1 MTAHQNST
9 TDDFFSVNGPLND
22 CLEDYQLR
30 TEQVE
35 MAKSIISTIE
45 DKSSLV
51 VEAGTGV
58 GKTFA
63 YLYPALLKGGK
74 VVISTAT
81 KNLQDQL
88 FFNDIPKIREALK
101 ISVKVN
107 ILKGRGNY
115 ICKLRMENTIQE
127 GMFFNKE
134 DAQHLQLI
142 KAFSDNTDSGEVSEI
157 SEIPETSTIWPMV
170 TSTKENCLGQDC
182 EFYKECFLV
191 KARKEALES
200 EVLIV
205 NHHLFFADFV
215 LKDEELSEILPKA
228 NTIIF
233 DEAHQIPLVASFFL
247 GQSISSSQIS
257 NLIQD
262 CQQGL
267 KKYPDTI
274 KVLDALSKDFQEIVF
289 ELKKIVSP
297 FPARLNINNL
307 KNYENFE
314 KTYNSLIE
322 KLELLGIT
330 LSKHSEEN
338 AELQKL
344 FERSTELNIKF
355 SSWLKKDNQNN
366 IYWLEVF
373 ARTVQFNETPI
384 SISEQFN
391 KFQEKSDSAWIFT
404 SATLSING
412 SFDHFVKLLGLE
424 KAMTQY
430 LQSPFNYSENAF
442 LYVPKEIPDSKDEL
456 FNLVLV
462 KKALPLIKASK
473 GRAFVLATSLKS
485 MEEIGALLKDE
496 LKKNV
501 INYPVITQG
510 EGPKSDL
517 LQQFKKH
524 GNAILIGSLSFW
536 EGIDVRGPTL
546 SLVIID
552 KLPFQSPGD
561 PVFESKIK
569 LLSEEGINA
578 FMSMQL
584 PEAIIRLKQGVGR
597 LIRDDHDKGVMVICD
612 KRIIEKSY
620 GIKIWKSLPPFKR
633 TRNESAVINFLEEL
647 E

>member
-30 TEQVE
+30 TQQVE
-35 MAKSIISTIE
+35 MAKSIIGTIE

-134 DAQHLQLI
+134 DAEYLHLI

-247 GQSISSSQIS
+247 GQFISSSQIS

-274 KVLDALSKDFQEIVF
+274 KVLDTLSKDLQEIIF

-424 KAMTQY
+424 KAITQY

-462 KKALPLIKASK
+462 KKVLPLIKASK

-496 LKKNV
+496 LKKNE

-597 LIRDDHDKGVMVICD
+597 LIRDDYDKGVMVICD

>member
-1 MTAHQNST
+1 MTANQNST

-35 MAKSIISTIE
+35 MAKSIIGTIE

-247 GQSISSSQIS
+247 GQFISSSQIS

-274 KVLDALSKDFQEIVF
+274 KVLDTLSKDFQEIVF

-391 KFQEKSDSAWIFT
+391 KFQEKSESAWIFT

-462 KKALPLIKASK
+462 KKALPLLKASK

-485 MEEIGALLKDE
+485 MEEIGVLLKDE
-496 LKKNV
+496 LKKNE
-501 INYPVITQG
+501 IDYPVITQG

-536 EGIDVRGPTL
+536 EGIDVRGPAL

-597 LIRDDHDKGVMVICD
+597 LIRDDYDKGVMVICD

>member
-1 MTAHQNST
+1 MTANQNST

-35 MAKSIISTIE
+35 MAKSIIGTIK

-134 DAQHLQLI
+134 DAQHLHFI

-247 GQSISSSQIS
+247 GQFISSSQIT

-267 KKYPDTI
+267 KKYPNTI
-274 KVLDALSKDFQEIVF
+274 KVLDALSKDLQEIIF

-462 KKALPLIKASK
+462 KKALPLLKASK

-496 LKKNV
+496 LKKNE

-536 EGIDVRGPTL
+536 EGIDVRGPAL

-597 LIRDDHDKGVMVICD
+597 LIRDDYDKGVMVICD

>member
-35 MAKSIISTIE
+35 MAKSIIGTIE

-597 LIRDDHDKGVMVICD
+597 LIRDDYDKGVMVICD

>member
-35 MAKSIISTIE
+35 MAKSIIGTIE
-45 DKSSLV
+45 DTSSLV

-134 DAQHLQLI
+134 DAQHLHFI
-142 KAFSDNTDSGEVSEI
+142 KAFSDNTESGEVSEI

-233 DEAHQIPLVASFFL
+233 DEAHQVPLVASFFL

-274 KVLDALSKDFQEIVF
+274 KVLDTLSKDFQEIVF

-314 KTYNSLIE
+314 ETYNSLIE

-344 FERSTELNIKF
+344 FERSSELNIRF

-496 LKKNV
+496 LKKNE

-536 EGIDVRGPTL
+536 EGIDVRGPAL

-597 LIRDDHDKGVMVICD
+597 LIRDDNDKGVMVICD

>member
-35 MAKSIISTIE
+35 MAKSIIGTIE

-134 DAQHLQLI
+134 DAQHLHFI

-247 GQSISSSQIS
+247 GQFISSSQIS

-274 KVLDALSKDFQEIVF
+274 KVLDALSKDLQEIIF

-462 KKALPLIKASK
+462 KKALPLLKASK

-496 LKKNV
+496 LKKNE

-536 EGIDVRGPTL
+536 EGIDVRGPAL

-597 LIRDDHDKGVMVICD
+597 LIRDDYDKGVMVICD

>member
-35 MAKSIISTIE
+35 MAKSIIGTIE

-134 DAQHLQLI
+134 DAQHLHFI

-247 GQSISSSQIS
+247 GQFISSSQIS

-274 KVLDALSKDFQEIVF
+274 KVLDTLSKDFQEIVF

-344 FERSTELNIKF
+344 FERSSELNIRF

-496 LKKNV
+496 LKKNE

-536 EGIDVRGPTL
+536 EGIDVRGPAL

-597 LIRDDHDKGVMVICD
+597 LIRDDYDKGVMVICD

>member
-1 MTAHQNST
+1 MNPQQNSA
-9 TDDFFSVNGPLND
+9 TDNFFSPQGPLND
-22 CLEDYQLR
+22 CLNNYQLR

-35 MAKSIISTIE
+35 MAKSVSNAIK
-45 DKSSLV
+45 DKESLV
-51 VEAGTGV
+51 IEAGTGV

-63 YLYPALLKGGK
+63 YLYPSLLKGGR

-107 ILKGRGNY
+107 ILKGRANY
-115 ICKLRMENTIQE
+115 ICKLRMENTNQE
-127 GMFFNKE
+127 GMFFNKN
-134 DAQHLQLI
+134 DAKYLHLI
-142 KAFSDNTDSGEVSEI
+142 KAYSDNSDSGEVSEI
-157 SEIPETSTIWPMV
+157 SKIPENSAIWPMV

-182 EFYKECFLV
+182 EFYKNCFLV

-215 LKDEELSEILPKA
+215 LKDAELSEILPKA
-228 NTIIF
+228 NTVIF
-233 DEAHQIPLVASFFL
+233 DEAHQVPLVASFFL
-247 GQSISSSQIS
+247 GEFISSSQII

-262 CQQGL
+262 CQQSFI
-267 KKYPDTI
+267 KYPDTI
-274 KVLDALSKDFQEIVF
+274 KILDSLAKDLQENIF
-289 ELKKIVSP
+289 ELKALISP
-297 FPARLNINNL
+297 SSVRLNINKL
-307 KNYENFE
+307 QDYDAFKETY
-314 KTYNSLIE
+314 KTLIA
-322 KLELLGIT
+322 KLDLLETI
-330 LSKHSEEN
+330 LSKHAEDN
-338 AELQKL
+338 AESQRL
-344 FERSTELNIKF
+344 FDRATELTIKLN
-355 SSWLKKDNQNN
+355 SWLKRDNQND

-373 ARTVQFNETPI
+373 ARTIQFNATPI
-384 SISEQFN
+384 SVAEQFN
-391 KFQEKSDSAWIFT
+391 KFQKKADSAWIFT

-412 SFDHFVKLLGLE
+412 SFDHFTSLLGL
-424 KAMTQY
+424 KKSRTQY

-442 LYVPKEIPDSKDEL
+442 LYVPKEIPDPKDEL

-462 KKALPLIKASK
+462 KKALPLIRAAK
-473 GRAFVLATSLKS
+473 GRAFILATSLKS

-496 LKKNV
+496 FEKNK
-501 INYPVITQG
+501 IDYPVITQG
-510 EGPKSDL
+510 EGPKNDL
-517 LQQFKKH
+517 LNQFKKH
-524 GNAILIGSLSFW
+524 GNAVLIGSLSFW

-569 LLSEEGINA
+569 LLTEEGANA

-612 KRIIEKSY
+612 RRIIEKSY
-620 GIKIWKSLPPFKR
+620 GMKIWKSLPSFKR
-633 TRNESAVINFLEEL
+633 TRSESAVINFLEEL
-647 E
+647 

>member
-1 MTAHQNST
+1 MNPQQNSS
-9 TDDFFSVNGPLND
+9 TDNFFSPQGPLND
-22 CLEDYQLR
+22 CLNNYQLR
-30 TEQVE
+30 AEQVE
-35 MAKSIISTIE
+35 MAKSVSNAIK
-45 DKSSLV
+45 DKESLV
-51 VEAGTGV
+51 IEAGTGV

-63 YLYPALLKGGK
+63 YLYPSLLKGGR

-107 ILKGRGNY
+107 ILKGRANY
-115 ICKLRMENTIQE
+115 ICKLRMENTNQE
-127 GMFFNKE
+127 GMFFNKN
-134 DAQHLQLI
+134 DAKYLHLI
-142 KAFSDNTDSGEVSEI
+142 KAFSDNSDSGEVSEI
-157 SEIPETSTIWPMV
+157 SKIPENSAIWPMV

-182 EFYKECFLV
+182 EFYKNCFLV

-215 LKDEELSEILPKA
+215 LKDAELSEILPKA
-228 NTIIF
+228 NTVIF
-233 DEAHQIPLVASFFL
+233 DEAHQVPLVASFFL
-247 GQSISSSQIS
+247 GEFISSSQII

-262 CQQGL
+262 CQQSFI
-267 KKYPDTI
+267 KYPDTI
-274 KVLDALSKDFQEIVF
+274 KILDSLAKDLQENIF
-289 ELKKIVSP
+289 ELKALISP
-297 FPARLNINNL
+297 SSVRLNINKL
-307 KNYENFE
+307 QDYDAFKETY
-314 KTYNSLIE
+314 KTLIA
-322 KLELLGIT
+322 KLDLLETI
-330 LSKHSEEN
+330 LSKHAEDN
-338 AELQKL
+338 AESQRL
-344 FERSTELNIKF
+344 FDRATELTIKLN
-355 SSWLKKDNQNN
+355 SWLKRDNQND

-373 ARTVQFNETPI
+373 ARTIQFNATPI
-384 SISEQFN
+384 SVAEQFN
-391 KFQEKSDSAWIFT
+391 KFQKKADSAWIFT

-412 SFDHFVKLLGLE
+412 SFDHFTSLLGL
-424 KAMTQY
+424 KKSRTQY

-442 LYVPKEIPDSKDEL
+442 LYVPKEIPDPKDEL

-462 KKALPLIKASK
+462 KKALPLIRAAK
-473 GRAFVLATSLKS
+473 GRAFILATSLKS

-496 LKKNV
+496 FEKNK
-501 INYPVITQG
+501 IDYPVITQG
-510 EGPKSDL
+510 EGPKNDL
-517 LQQFKKH
+517 LNQFKKH
-524 GNAILIGSLSFW
+524 GNAVLIGSLSFW

-569 LLSEEGINA
+569 LLTEEGANA

-612 KRIIEKSY
+612 RRIIEKSY
-620 GIKIWKSLPPFKR
+620 GMKIWKSLPSFKR
-633 TRNESAVINFLEEL
+633 TRSESAVINFLEEL
-647 E
+647 

>member
-1 MTAHQNST
+1 MNPQQNSS
-9 TDDFFSVNGPLND
+9 TDNFFSPQGPLND
-22 CLEDYQLR
+22 CLNNYQLR

-35 MAKSIISTIE
+35 MAKSVSNAIK
-45 DKSSLV
+45 DKESLV
-51 VEAGTGV
+51 IEAGTGV

-63 YLYPALLKGGK
+63 YLYPSLLKGGR

-107 ILKGRGNY
+107 ILKGRANY
-115 ICKLRMENTIQE
+115 ICKLRMENTNQE
-127 GMFFNKE
+127 GMFFNKN
-134 DAQHLQLI
+134 DAKYLHLI
-142 KAFSDNTDSGEVSEI
+142 KAFSDNSDSGEVSEI
-157 SEIPETSTIWPMV
+157 SKIPENSAIWPMV

-182 EFYKECFLV
+182 EFYKNCFLV

-215 LKDEELSEILPKA
+215 LKDAELSEILPKA
-228 NTIIF
+228 NTVIF
-233 DEAHQIPLVASFFL
+233 DEAHQVPLVASFFL
-247 GQSISSSQIS
+247 GEFISSSQII

-262 CQQGL
+262 CQQSFI
-267 KKYPDTI
+267 KYPDTI
-274 KVLDALSKDFQEIVF
+274 KILDSLAKDLQENIF
-289 ELKKIVSP
+289 ELKVLISP
-297 FPARLNINNL
+297 SSVRLNINKL
-307 KNYENFE
+307 QDYDAFKETY
-314 KTYNSLIE
+314 KTLIA
-322 KLELLGIT
+322 KLDLLETI
-330 LSKHSEEN
+330 LSKHAEDN
-338 AELQKL
+338 AESQRL
-344 FERSTELNIKF
+344 FDRATELTIKLN
-355 SSWLKKDNQNN
+355 SWLKRDNQND

-373 ARTVQFNETPI
+373 ARTIQFNATPI
-384 SISEQFN
+384 SVAEQFN
-391 KFQEKSDSAWIFT
+391 KFQKKADSAWVFT

-412 SFDHFVKLLGLE
+412 SFDHFTSLLGL
-424 KAMTQY
+424 KKSRTQY

-442 LYVPKEIPDSKDEL
+442 LYVPKEIPDPKDEL

-462 KKALPLIKASK
+462 KKALPLIRAAK
-473 GRAFVLATSLKS
+473 GRAFILATSLKS

-496 LKKNV
+496 FEKNK
-501 INYPVITQG
+501 IDYPVITQG
-510 EGPKSDL
+510 EGPKNDL
-517 LQQFKKH
+517 LNQFKKH
-524 GNAILIGSLSFW
+524 GNAVLIGSLSFW
-536 EGIDVRGPTL
+536 EGIDVRGSTL

-569 LLSEEGINA
+569 LLTEEGANA

-612 KRIIEKSY
+612 RRIIEKSY
-620 GIKIWKSLPPFKR
+620 GMKIWKSLPSFKR
-633 TRNESAVINFLEEL
+633 TRSESAVINFLEEL
-647 E
+647 

>member
-1 MTAHQNST
+1 MNPQQNSS
-9 TDDFFSVNGPLND
+9 TDNFFSPQGPLND
-22 CLEDYQLR
+22 CLNNYQLR

-35 MAKSIISTIE
+35 MAKSVSNAIK
-45 DKSSLV
+45 DKESLV
-51 VEAGTGV
+51 IEAGTGV

-63 YLYPALLKGGK
+63 YLYPSLLKGGR

-107 ILKGRGNY
+107 ILKGRANY
-115 ICKLRMENTIQE
+115 ICKLRMENTNQE
-127 GMFFNKE
+127 GMFFNKN
-134 DAQHLQLI
+134 DAKYLHLI
-142 KAFSDNTDSGEVSEI
+142 KAFSDNSDSGEVSEI
-157 SEIPETSTIWPMV
+157 SKIPENSAIWPMV

-182 EFYKECFLV
+182 EFYKNCFLV

-215 LKDEELSEILPKA
+215 LKDAELSEILPKA
-228 NTIIF
+228 NTVIF
-233 DEAHQIPLVASFFL
+233 DEAHQVPLVASFFL
-247 GQSISSSQIS
+247 GEFISSSQII

-262 CQQGL
+262 CQQSFI
-267 KKYPDTI
+267 KYPDTI
-274 KVLDALSKDFQEIVF
+274 KILDSLAKDLQENIF
-289 ELKKIVSP
+289 ELKVLISP
-297 FPARLNINNL
+297 SSVRLNINKL
-307 KNYENFE
+307 QDYDAFKETY
-314 KTYNSLIE
+314 KTLIA
-322 KLELLGIT
+322 KLDLLETI
-330 LSKHSEEN
+330 LSKHAEDN
-338 AELQKL
+338 AESQKL
-344 FERSTELNIKF
+344 FDRATELTIKLN
-355 SSWLKKDNQNN
+355 SWLKRDNQND

-373 ARTVQFNETPI
+373 ARTIQFNATPI
-384 SISEQFN
+384 SVAEQFN
-391 KFQEKSDSAWIFT
+391 KFQKKADSAWIFT

-412 SFDHFVKLLGLE
+412 SFDHFTSLLGL
-424 KAMTQY
+424 KKSRTQY

-442 LYVPKEIPDSKDEL
+442 LYVPKEIPDPKDEL

-462 KKALPLIKASK
+462 KKALPLIRAAK
-473 GRAFVLATSLKS
+473 GRAFILATSLKS

-496 LKKNV
+496 FEKNK
-501 INYPVITQG
+501 IDYPVITQG
-510 EGPKSDL
+510 EGPKNDL
-517 LQQFKKH
+517 LNQFKKH
-524 GNAILIGSLSFW
+524 GNAVLIGSLSFW
-536 EGIDVRGPTL
+536 EGIDVRGSTL

-569 LLSEEGINA
+569 LLTEEGANA

-612 KRIIEKSY
+612 RRIIEKSY
-620 GIKIWKSLPPFKR
+620 GMKIWKSLPSFKR
-633 TRNESAVINFLEEL
+633 TRSESAVINFLEEL
-647 E
+647 

>member
-1 MTAHQNST
+1 MNPQQNSS
-9 TDDFFSVNGPLND
+9 TDNFFSPQGPLND
-22 CLEDYQLR
+22 CLNNYQLR

-35 MAKSIISTIE
+35 MAKSVSNAIK
-45 DKSSLV
+45 DKESLV
-51 VEAGTGV
+51 IEAGTGV

-63 YLYPALLKGGK
+63 YLYPSLLKGGR

-107 ILKGRGNY
+107 ILKGRANY
-115 ICKLRMENTIQE
+115 ICKLRMENTNQE
-127 GMFFNKE
+127 GMFFNKN
-134 DAQHLQLI
+134 DAKYLHLI
-142 KAFSDNTDSGEVSEI
+142 KAYSDNSDSGEVSEI
-157 SEIPETSTIWPMV
+157 SKIPENSAIWPMV

-182 EFYKECFLV
+182 EFYKNCFLV

-215 LKDEELSEILPKA
+215 LKDAELSEILPKA
-228 NTIIF
+228 NTVIF
-233 DEAHQIPLVASFFL
+233 DEAHQVPLVASFFL
-247 GQSISSSQIS
+247 GEFISSSQII

-262 CQQGL
+262 CQQSFI
-267 KKYPDTI
+267 KYPDTI
-274 KVLDALSKDFQEIVF
+274 KILDSLAKDLQENIFDLKALI
-289 ELKKIVSP
+289 SP
-297 FPARLNINNL
+297 SSVRLNINKL
-307 KNYENFE
+307 QDYDAFKETY
-314 KTYNSLIE
+314 KTLIA
-322 KLELLGIT
+322 KLDLLETI
-330 LSKHSEEN
+330 LSKHAEDN
-338 AELQKL
+338 AESQRL
-344 FERSTELNIKF
+344 FDRATELTIKLN
-355 SSWLKKDNQNN
+355 SWLKRDNQND

-373 ARTVQFNETPI
+373 ARTIQFNATPI
-384 SISEQFN
+384 SVAEQFN
-391 KFQEKSDSAWIFT
+391 KFQKKADSAWIFT

-412 SFDHFVKLLGLE
+412 SFDHFTSLLGL
-424 KAMTQY
+424 KKSRTQY

-442 LYVPKEIPDSKDEL
+442 LYVPKEIPDPKDEL

-462 KKALPLIKASK
+462 KKALPLIRAAK
-473 GRAFVLATSLKS
+473 GRAFILATSLKS

-496 LKKNV
+496 FEKNK
-501 INYPVITQG
+501 IDYPVITQG
-510 EGPKSDL
+510 EGPKNDL
-517 LQQFKKH
+517 LNQFKKH
-524 GNAILIGSLSFW
+524 GNAVLIGSLSFW
-536 EGIDVRGPTL
+536 EGIDVRGSTL

-569 LLSEEGINA
+569 LLTEEGTNA

-612 KRIIEKSY
+612 RRIIEKSY
-620 GIKIWKSLPPFKR
+620 GMKIWKSLPSFKR
-633 TRNESAVINFLEEL
+633 TRSESAVINFLEEL
-647 E
+647 

>member
-35 MAKSIISTIE
+35 MAKSIIGTIE

-274 KVLDALSKDFQEIVF
+274 KVLDTLSKDFQEIVF

-344 FERSTELNIKF
+344 FERSSELNIKF

-366 IYWLEVF
+366 IYWIEVF
-373 ARTVQFNETPI
+373 SRTVQFNETPI

-496 LKKNV
+496 LKKNE

-597 LIRDDHDKGVMVICD
+597 LIRDDYDKGVMVICD

>member
-1 MTAHQNST
+1 MNPQQNSA
-9 TDDFFSVNGPLND
+9 TDNFFSPQGPLND
-22 CLEDYQLR
+22 CLNNYQLR

-35 MAKSIISTIE
+35 MAKSVSNAIK
-45 DKSSLV
+45 DKESLV
-51 VEAGTGV
+51 IEAGTGV

-63 YLYPALLKGGK
+63 YLYPSLLKGGR

-107 ILKGRGNY
+107 ILKGRANY
-115 ICKLRMENTIQE
+115 ICKLRMENTNQE
-127 GMFFNKE
+127 GMFFNKN
-134 DAQHLQLI
+134 DAKYLHLI
-142 KAFSDNTDSGEVSEI
+142 KAYSDNSDSGEVSEI
-157 SEIPETSTIWPMV
+157 SKIPENSAIWPMV

-182 EFYKECFLV
+182 EFYKNCFLV

-215 LKDEELSEILPKA
+215 LKDAELSEILPKA
-228 NTIIF
+228 NTVIF
-233 DEAHQIPLVASFFL
+233 DEAHQVPLVASFFL
-247 GQSISSSQIS
+247 GEFISSSQII

-262 CQQGL
+262 CQQSFI
-267 KKYPDTI
+267 KYPDTI
-274 KVLDALSKDFQEIVF
+274 KILDSLAKDLQENIFDLKALI
-289 ELKKIVSP
+289 SP
-297 FPARLNINNL
+297 SSVRLNINKL
-307 KNYENFE
+307 QDYDAFKETY
-314 KTYNSLIE
+314 KTLIA
-322 KLELLGIT
+322 KLDLLETI
-330 LSKHSEEN
+330 LSKHAEDN
-338 AELQKL
+338 AESQKL
-344 FERSTELNIKF
+344 FDRATELTIKLN
-355 SSWLKKDNQNN
+355 SWLKRDNQND

-373 ARTVQFNETPI
+373 ARTIQFNATPI
-384 SISEQFN
+384 SVAEQFN
-391 KFQEKSDSAWIFT
+391 KFQKKADSAWIFT

-412 SFDHFVKLLGLE
+412 SFDHFTSLLGL
-424 KAMTQY
+424 KKSRTQY

-442 LYVPKEIPDSKDEL
+442 LYVPKEIPDPKDEL

-462 KKALPLIKASK
+462 KKALPLIRAAK
-473 GRAFVLATSLKS
+473 GRAFILATSLKS

-496 LKKNV
+496 FEKNK
-501 INYPVITQG
+501 IDYPVITQG
-510 EGPKSDL
+510 EGPKNDL
-517 LQQFKKH
+517 LNQFKKH
-524 GNAILIGSLSFW
+524 GNAVLIGSLSFW
-536 EGIDVRGPTL
+536 EGIDVRGSTL

-569 LLSEEGINA
+569 LLTEEGTNA

-612 KRIIEKSY
+612 RRIIEKSY
-620 GIKIWKSLPPFKR
+620 GMKIWKSLPSFKR
-633 TRNESAVINFLEEL
+633 TRSESAVINFLEEL
-647 E
+647 

>member
-35 MAKSIISTIE
+35 MAKSIIGTIE

-424 KAMTQY
+424 KAITQY

-496 LKKNV
+496 LKKNE

-597 LIRDDHDKGVMVICD
+597 LIRDDYDKGVMVICD

>member
-35 MAKSIISTIE
+35 MAKSIIGTIE

-274 KVLDALSKDFQEIVF
+274 KVLDALSKDLQEIIF

-344 FERSTELNIKF
+344 FERSSELNIKF

-462 KKALPLIKASK
+462 KKALPLLKASK

-597 LIRDDHDKGVMVICD
+597 LIRDDNDKGVMVICD

>member
-1 MTAHQNST
+1 MNPQQNSS
-9 TDDFFSVNGPLND
+9 TDNFFSPQGPLND
-22 CLEDYQLR
+22 CLNNYQLR

-35 MAKSIISTIE
+35 MAKSVSNAIK
-45 DKSSLV
+45 DKESLV
-51 VEAGTGV
+51 IEAGTGV

-63 YLYPALLKGGK
+63 YLYPSLLKGGR

-107 ILKGRGNY
+107 ILKGRANY
-115 ICKLRMENTIQE
+115 ICKLRMENTNQE
-127 GMFFNKE
+127 GMFFNKN
-134 DAQHLQLI
+134 DAKYLHLI
-142 KAFSDNTDSGEVSEI
+142 KAFSDNSDSGEVSEI
-157 SEIPETSTIWPMV
+157 SKIPENSAIWPMV

-182 EFYKECFLV
+182 EFYKNCFLV

-215 LKDEELSEILPKA
+215 LKDAELSEILPKA
-228 NTIIF
+228 NTVIF
-233 DEAHQIPLVASFFL
+233 DEAHQVPLVASFFL
-247 GQSISSSQIS
+247 GEFISSSQII

-262 CQQGL
+262 CQQSFI
-267 KKYPDTI
+267 KYPDTI
-274 KVLDALSKDFQEIVF
+274 KILDSLAKDLQENIF
-289 ELKKIVSP
+289 ELKALISP
-297 FPARLNINNL
+297 SSVRLNINKL
-307 KNYENFE
+307 QDYDAFKETY
-314 KTYNSLIE
+314 KTLIA
-322 KLELLGIT
+322 KLDLLETI
-330 LSKHSEEN
+330 LSKHAEDN
-338 AELQKL
+338 AESQRL
-344 FERSTELNIKF
+344 FDRATELTIKLN
-355 SSWLKKDNQNN
+355 SWLKRDNQND

-373 ARTVQFNETPI
+373 ARTIQFNATPI
-384 SISEQFN
+384 SVAEQFN
-391 KFQEKSDSAWIFT
+391 KFQKKADSSWIFT

-412 SFDHFVKLLGLE
+412 SFDHFTSLLGL
-424 KAMTQY
+424 KKSRTQY

-442 LYVPKEIPDSKDEL
+442 LYVPKEIPDPKDEL

-462 KKALPLIKASK
+462 KKALPLIRAAK
-473 GRAFVLATSLKS
+473 GRAFILATSLKS

-496 LKKNV
+496 FEKNK
-501 INYPVITQG
+501 IDYPVITQG
-510 EGPKSDL
+510 EGPKNDL
-517 LQQFKKH
+517 LNQFKKH
-524 GNAILIGSLSFW
+524 GNAVLIGSLSFW

-569 LLSEEGINA
+569 LLTEEGANA

-612 KRIIEKSY
+612 RRIIEKSY
-620 GIKIWKSLPPFKR
+620 GMKIWKSLPSFKR
-633 TRNESAVINFLEEL
+633 TRSESAVINFLEEL
-647 E
+647 

>member
-1 MTAHQNST
+1 MNPQQNSS
-9 TDDFFSVNGPLND
+9 TDNFFSPQGPLND
-22 CLEDYQLR
+22 CLNNYQLR

-35 MAKSIISTIE
+35 MAKSVSNAIK
-45 DKSSLV
+45 DKESLV
-51 VEAGTGV
+51 IEAGTGV

-63 YLYPALLKGGK
+63 YLYPSLLKGGR

-107 ILKGRGNY
+107 ILKGRANY
-115 ICKLRMENTIQE
+115 ICKLRMENTNQE
-127 GMFFNKE
+127 GMFFNKN
-134 DAQHLQLI
+134 DAKYLHLI
-142 KAFSDNTDSGEVSEI
+142 KAYSDNSDSGEVSEI
-157 SEIPETSTIWPMV
+157 SKIPENSAIWPMV

-182 EFYKECFLV
+182 EFYKNCFLV

-215 LKDEELSEILPKA
+215 LKDAELSEILPKA
-228 NTIIF
+228 NTVIF
-233 DEAHQIPLVASFFL
+233 DEAHQVPLVASFFL
-247 GQSISSSQIS
+247 GEFISSSQII

-262 CQQGL
+262 CQQSFI
-267 KKYPDTI
+267 KYPDTI
-274 KVLDALSKDFQEIVF
+274 KILDSLAKDLQENIF
-289 ELKKIVSP
+289 ELKALISP
-297 FPARLNINNL
+297 SSVRLNINKL
-307 KNYENFE
+307 QDYDAFKETY
-314 KTYNSLIE
+314 KTLIA
-322 KLELLGIT
+322 KLDLLETI
-330 LSKHSEEN
+330 LSKHAEDN
-338 AELQKL
+338 AESQRL
-344 FERSTELNIKF
+344 FDRATELTIKLN
-355 SSWLKKDNQNN
+355 SWLKRDNQND

-373 ARTVQFNETPI
+373 ARTIQFNATPI
-384 SISEQFN
+384 SVAEQFN
-391 KFQEKSDSAWIFT
+391 KFQKKADSAWVFT

-412 SFDHFVKLLGLE
+412 SFDHFTSLLGL
-424 KAMTQY
+424 KKSRTQY

-442 LYVPKEIPDSKDEL
+442 LYVPKEIPDPKDEL

-462 KKALPLIKASK
+462 KKALPLIRAAK
-473 GRAFVLATSLKS
+473 GRAFILATSLKS

-496 LKKNV
+496 FEKNK
-501 INYPVITQG
+501 IDYPVITQG
-510 EGPKSDL
+510 EGPKNDL
-517 LQQFKKH
+517 LNQFKKH
-524 GNAILIGSLSFW
+524 GNAVLIGSLSFW

-569 LLSEEGINA
+569 LLTEEGANA

-612 KRIIEKSY
+612 RRIIEKSY
-620 GIKIWKSLPPFKR
+620 GMKIWKSLPSFKR
-633 TRNESAVINFLEEL
+633 TRSESAVINFLEEL
-647 E
+647 

>member
-1 MTAHQNST
+1 MNPQQNSS
-9 TDDFFSVNGPLND
+9 TDNFFSPQGPLND
-22 CLEDYQLR
+22 CLNNYQLR

-35 MAKSIISTIE
+35 MAKSVSNAIK
-45 DKSSLV
+45 DKESLV
-51 VEAGTGV
+51 IEAGTGV

-63 YLYPALLKGGK
+63 YLYPSLLKGGR

-107 ILKGRGNY
+107 ILKGRANY
-115 ICKLRMENTIQE
+115 ICKLRMENTNQE
-127 GMFFNKE
+127 GMFFNKN
-134 DAQHLQLI
+134 DAKYLHLI
-142 KAFSDNTDSGEVSEI
+142 KAYSDNSDSGEVSEI
-157 SEIPETSTIWPMV
+157 SKIPENSAIWPMV

-182 EFYKECFLV
+182 EFYKNCFLV

-215 LKDEELSEILPKA
+215 LKDAELSEILPKA
-228 NTIIF
+228 NTVIF
-233 DEAHQIPLVASFFL
+233 DEAHQVPLVASFFL
-247 GQSISSSQIS
+247 GEFISSSQII

-262 CQQGL
+262 CQQSFI
-267 KKYPDTI
+267 KYPDTI
-274 KVLDALSKDFQEIVF
+274 KILDSLAKDLQENIF
-289 ELKKIVSP
+289 ELKALISP
-297 FPARLNINNL
+297 SSVRLNINKL
-307 KNYENFE
+307 QDYDAFKETY
-314 KTYNSLIE
+314 KTLIA
-322 KLELLGIT
+322 KLDLLETI
-330 LSKHSEEN
+330 LSKHAEDN
-338 AELQKL
+338 AESQRL
-344 FERSTELNIKF
+344 FDRATELTIKLN
-355 SSWLKKDNQNN
+355 SWLKRDNQND

-373 ARTVQFNETPI
+373 ARTIQFNATPI
-384 SISEQFN
+384 SVAEQFN
-391 KFQEKSDSAWIFT
+391 KFQKKADSAWIFT

-412 SFDHFVKLLGLE
+412 SFDHFTSLLGL
-424 KAMTQY
+424 KKSRTQY

-442 LYVPKEIPDSKDEL
+442 LYVPKEIPDPKDEL

-462 KKALPLIKASK
+462 KKALPLIRAAK
-473 GRAFVLATSLKS
+473 GRAFILATSLKS

-496 LKKNV
+496 FEKNK
-501 INYPVITQG
+501 IDYPVITQG
-510 EGPKSDL
+510 EGPKNDL
-517 LQQFKKH
+517 LNQFKKH
-524 GNAILIGSLSFW
+524 GNAVLIGSLSFW

-569 LLSEEGINA
+569 LLTEEGANA

-612 KRIIEKSY
+612 RRIIEKSY
-620 GIKIWKSLPPFKR
+620 GMKIWKSLPSFKR
-633 TRNESAVINFLEEL
+633 TRSESAVINFLEEL
-647 E
+647 

>member
-1 MTAHQNST
+1 MNPQQNSS
-9 TDDFFSVNGPLND
+9 TDNFFSPQGPLND
-22 CLEDYQLR
+22 CLNNYQLR

-35 MAKSIISTIE
+35 MAKSVSNAIK
-45 DKSSLV
+45 DKESLV
-51 VEAGTGV
+51 IEAGTGV

-63 YLYPALLKGGK
+63 YLYPSLLKGGR

-107 ILKGRGNY
+107 ILKGRANY
-115 ICKLRMENTIQE
+115 ICKLRMENTNQE
-127 GMFFNKE
+127 GMFFNKN
-134 DAQHLQLI
+134 DAKYLHLI
-142 KAFSDNTDSGEVSEI
+142 KAFSDNSDSGEVSEI
-157 SEIPETSTIWPMV
+157 SKIPENSAIWPMV

-182 EFYKECFLV
+182 EFYKNCFLV

-215 LKDEELSEILPKA
+215 LKDAELSEILPKA
-228 NTIIF
+228 NTVIF
-233 DEAHQIPLVASFFL
+233 DEAHQVPLVASFFL
-247 GQSISSSQIS
+247 GEFISSSQII

-262 CQQGL
+262 CQQSFI
-267 KKYPDTI
+267 KYPDTI
-274 KVLDALSKDFQEIVF
+274 KILDSLAKDLQENIF
-289 ELKKIVSP
+289 ELKVLISP
-297 FPARLNINNL
+297 SSVRLNINKL
-307 KNYENFE
+307 QDYDAFKETY
-314 KTYNSLIE
+314 KTLIA
-322 KLELLGIT
+322 KLDLLETI
-330 LSKHSEEN
+330 LSKHAEDN
-338 AELQKL
+338 AESQRL
-344 FERSTELNIKF
+344 FDRATELTIKLN
-355 SSWLKKDNQNN
+355 SWLKRDNQND

-373 ARTVQFNETPI
+373 ARTIQFNATPI
-384 SISEQFN
+384 SVAEQFN
-391 KFQEKSDSAWIFT
+391 KFQKKADSAWIFT

-412 SFDHFVKLLGLE
+412 SFDHFTSLLGL
-424 KAMTQY
+424 KKSRTQY

-442 LYVPKEIPDSKDEL
+442 LYVPKEIPDPKDEL

-462 KKALPLIKASK
+462 KKALPLIRAAK
-473 GRAFVLATSLKS
+473 GRAFILATSLKS

-496 LKKNV
+496 FEKNK
-501 INYPVITQG
+501 IDYPVITQG
-510 EGPKSDL
+510 EGPKNDL
-517 LQQFKKH
+517 LNQFKKH
-524 GNAILIGSLSFW
+524 GNAVLIGSLSFW

-569 LLSEEGINA
+569 LLTEEGANA

-612 KRIIEKSY
+612 RRIIEKSY
-620 GIKIWKSLPPFKR
+620 GMKIWKSLPSFKR
-633 TRNESAVINFLEEL
+633 TRSESAVINFLEEL
-647 E
+647 

>member
-1 MTAHQNST
+1 MTANQNST

-35 MAKSIISTIE
+35 MAKSIIGTIE

-127 GMFFNKE
+127 GMFFNKV
-134 DAQHLQLI
+134 DAQHLHLI

-233 DEAHQIPLVASFFL
+233 DEAHQVPLVASFFL

-274 KVLDALSKDFQEIVF
+274 KVLDTLSKDFQEIVF

-344 FERSTELNIKF
+344 FERSSELNIRF

-391 KFQEKSDSAWIFT
+391 KFQEKSESTWIFT

-462 KKALPLIKASK
+462 KKALPLLKASK

-496 LKKNV
+496 LKKNE
-501 INYPVITQG
+501 IDYPVITQG

>member
-35 MAKSIISTIE
+35 MAKSIIGTIE

-344 FERSTELNIKF
+344 FERSSELNIKF

-366 IYWLEVF
+366 IYWIEVF
-373 ARTVQFNETPI
+373 SRTVQFNETPI

-597 LIRDDHDKGVMVICD
+597 LIRDDYDKGVMVICD

>member
-1 MTAHQNST
+1 MNPQQNSS
-9 TDDFFSVNGPLND
+9 TDNFFSPQGPLND
-22 CLEDYQLR
+22 CLNNYQLR

-35 MAKSIISTIE
+35 MAKSVSNAIK
-45 DKSSLV
+45 DKESLV
-51 VEAGTGV
+51 IEAGTGV

-63 YLYPALLKGGK
+63 YLYPSLLKGGR

-107 ILKGRGNY
+107 ILKGRANY
-115 ICKLRMENTIQE
+115 ICKLRMENTNQE
-127 GMFFNKE
+127 GMFFNKN
-134 DAQHLQLI
+134 DAKYLHLI
-142 KAFSDNTDSGEVSEI
+142 KAYSDNSDSGEVSEI
-157 SEIPETSTIWPMV
+157 SKIPENSAIWPMV

-182 EFYKECFLV
+182 EFYKNCFLV

-215 LKDEELSEILPKA
+215 LKDAELSEILPKA
-228 NTIIF
+228 NTVIF
-233 DEAHQIPLVASFFL
+233 DEAHQVPLVASFFL
-247 GQSISSSQIS
+247 GEFISSSQII

-262 CQQGL
+262 CQQSFI
-267 KKYPDTI
+267 KYPDTI
-274 KVLDALSKDFQEIVF
+274 KILDSLAKDLQENIF
-289 ELKKIVSP
+289 ELKVLISP
-297 FPARLNINNL
+297 SSVRLNINKL
-307 KNYENFE
+307 QDYDAFKETY
-314 KTYNSLIE
+314 KTLIA
-322 KLELLGIT
+322 KLDLLETI
-330 LSKHSEEN
+330 LSKHAEDN
-338 AELQKL
+338 AESQRL
-344 FERSTELNIKF
+344 FDRATELTIKLN
-355 SSWLKKDNQNN
+355 SWLKRDNQND

-373 ARTVQFNETPI
+373 ARTIQFNATPI
-384 SISEQFN
+384 SVAEQFN
-391 KFQEKSDSAWIFT
+391 KFQKKADSAWVFT

-412 SFDHFVKLLGLE
+412 SFDHFTSLLGL
-424 KAMTQY
+424 KKSRTQY

-442 LYVPKEIPDSKDEL
+442 LYVPKEIPDPKDEL

-462 KKALPLIKASK
+462 KKALPLIRAAK
-473 GRAFVLATSLKS
+473 GRAFILATSLKS

-496 LKKNV
+496 FEKNK
-501 INYPVITQG
+501 IDYPVITQG
-510 EGPKSDL
+510 EGPKNDL
-517 LQQFKKH
+517 LNQFKKH
-524 GNAILIGSLSFW
+524 GNAVLIGSLSFW

-569 LLSEEGINA
+569 LLTEEGANA

-612 KRIIEKSY
+612 RRIIEKSY
-620 GIKIWKSLPPFKR
+620 GMKIWKSLPSFKR
-633 TRNESAVINFLEEL
+633 TRSESAVINFLEEL
-647 E
+647 

>member
-35 MAKSIISTIE
+35 MAKSIIGTIE

-274 KVLDALSKDFQEIVF
+274 KVLDALSKDLQEIIF

-355 SSWLKKDNQNN
+355 HSWLKKDNQNN

-462 KKALPLIKASK
+462 KKALPLLKASK

-536 EGIDVRGPTL
+536 EGIDVRGPAL

-597 LIRDDHDKGVMVICD
+597 LIRDDYDKGVMVICD

>member
-35 MAKSIISTIE
+35 MAKSIIGTIE

-344 FERSTELNIKF
+344 FERSSELNIKF

-366 IYWLEVF
+366 IYWIEVF

-496 LKKNV
+496 LKKNE

-597 LIRDDHDKGVMVICD
+597 LIRDDYDKGVMVICD

>member
-1 MTAHQNST
+1 MPDHQNST
-9 TDDFFSVNGPLND
+9 TDDFFSPNGPLNNS
-22 CLEDYQLR
+22 LENYQVR
-30 TEQVE
+30 AEQVE
-35 MAKSIISTIE
+35 MAKSISDSIE

-63 YLYPALLKGGK
+63 YLYPALLKGGR

-115 ICKLRMENTIQE
+115 ICKLRMENANQE

-134 DAQHLQLI
+134 DAKYLHLI

-157 SEIPETSTIWPMV
+157 NQIPETSTIWPMV

-182 EFYKECFLV
+182 EFYKECFVV

-233 DEAHQIPLVASFFL
+233 DEAHQVPLVASFFL
-247 GQSISSSQIS
+247 GQFISSSQIS

-267 KKYPDTI
+267 IKYPDTI
-274 KVLDALSKDFQEIVF
+274 QILDALSKDLQENIF
-289 ELKKIVSP
+289 ELKKIISP
-297 FPARLNINNL
+297 TSTRLNINNL
-307 KNYENFE
+307 KDYENFKE
-314 KTYNSLIE
+314 TYSSLIK
-322 KLELLGIT
+322 KLTLLGIT

-338 AELQKL
+338 AEFQKL
-344 FERSTELNIKF
+344 YERSTELNIKF
-355 SSWLKKDNQNN
+355 DSWLKKDNQNN

-373 ARTVQFNETPI
+373 ARTIQFNETPI
-384 SISEQFN
+384 SIAEQFN
-391 KFQEKSDSAWIFT
+391 KFQKKSDSAWIFT

-412 SFDHFVKLLGLE
+412 SFDHFTKLLGLE
-424 KAMTQY
+424 KAKTQY
-430 LQSPFNYSENAF
+430 LQSPFNYNENAF
-442 LYVPKEIPDSKDEL
+442 LYVPKEIPDPKDEL

-462 KKALPLIKASK
+462 KKVLPLIKASK
-473 GRAFVLATSLKS
+473 GRAFILATSLKS
-485 MEEIGALLKDE
+485 MQEIGALLKDE
-496 LKKNV
+496 LKKNE
-501 INYPVITQG
+501 IDYPVITQG

-517 LQQFKKH
+517 LHQFKKH
-524 GNAILIGSLSFW
+524 GNAVLIGSLSFW
-536 EGIDVRGPTL
+536 EGIDVRGPAL

-569 LLSEEGINA
+569 LLSDEGINA

-584 PEAIIRLKQGVGR
+584 PEAIIKLKQGVGR

-612 KRIIEKSY
+612 KRLIEKSY
-620 GIKIWKSLPPFKR
+620 GIKIWKSLPAFKR

>member
-1 MTAHQNST
+1 MNPQQNSS
-9 TDDFFSVNGPLND
+9 TDNFFSPQGPLND
-22 CLEDYQLR
+22 CLNNYQLR

-35 MAKSIISTIE
+35 MAKSVSNAIK
-45 DKSSLV
+45 DKESLV
-51 VEAGTGV
+51 IEAGTGV

-63 YLYPALLKGGK
+63 YLYPSLLKGGR

-107 ILKGRGNY
+107 ILKGRANY
-115 ICKLRMENTIQE
+115 ICKLRMENTNQE
-127 GMFFNKE
+127 GMFFNKN
-134 DAQHLQLI
+134 DAKYLHLI
-142 KAFSDNTDSGEVSEI
+142 KAFSDNSDSGEVSEI
-157 SEIPETSTIWPMV
+157 SKIPENSAIWPMV

-182 EFYKECFLV
+182 EFYKNCFLV

-215 LKDEELSEILPKA
+215 LKDAELSEILPKA
-228 NTIIF
+228 NTVIF
-233 DEAHQIPLVASFFL
+233 DEAHQVPLVASFFL
-247 GQSISSSQIS
+247 GEFISSSQII

-262 CQQGL
+262 CQQSFI
-267 KKYPDTI
+267 KYPDTI
-274 KVLDALSKDFQEIVF
+274 KILDSLAKDLQENIFDLKALI
-289 ELKKIVSP
+289 SP
-297 FPARLNINNL
+297 SSVRLNINKL
-307 KNYENFE
+307 QDYDAFKETY
-314 KTYNSLIE
+314 KTLIA
-322 KLELLGIT
+322 KLDLLETI
-330 LSKHSEEN
+330 LSKHAEDN
-338 AELQKL
+338 AESQKL
-344 FERSTELNIKF
+344 FDRATELTIKLN
-355 SSWLKKDNQNN
+355 SWLKRDNQND

-373 ARTVQFNETPI
+373 ARTIQFNATPI
-384 SISEQFN
+384 SVAEQFN
-391 KFQEKSDSAWIFT
+391 KFQKKADSAWIFT

-412 SFDHFVKLLGLE
+412 SFDHFTSLLGL
-424 KAMTQY
+424 KKSRTQY

-442 LYVPKEIPDSKDEL
+442 LYVPKEIPDPKDEL

-462 KKALPLIKASK
+462 KKALPLIRAAK
-473 GRAFVLATSLKS
+473 GRAFILATSLKS

-496 LKKNV
+496 FEKNK
-501 INYPVITQG
+501 IDYPVITQG
-510 EGPKSDL
+510 EGPKNDL
-517 LQQFKKH
+517 LNQFKKH
-524 GNAILIGSLSFW
+524 GNAVLIGSLSFW
-536 EGIDVRGPTL
+536 EGIDVRGSTL

-569 LLSEEGINA
+569 LLTEEGANA

-612 KRIIEKSY
+612 RRIIEKSY
-620 GIKIWKSLPPFKR
+620 GMKIWKSLPSFKR
-633 TRNESAVINFLEEL
+633 TRSESAVINFLEEL
-647 E
+647 

>member
-35 MAKSIISTIE
+35 MAKSIIGTIE

-247 GQSISSSQIS
+247 GQFISSSQIS

-462 KKALPLIKASK
+462 KKALPLLKASK

-496 LKKNV
+496 LKKNE

-536 EGIDVRGPTL
+536 EGIDVRGPAL

-597 LIRDDHDKGVMVICD
+597 LIRDDNDKGVMVICD

>member
-35 MAKSIISTIE
+35 MAKSIIATIE

-344 FERSTELNIKF
+344 FERSSELNIKF

-366 IYWLEVF
+366 IYWIEVF
-373 ARTVQFNETPI
+373 SRTVQFNETPI

-424 KAMTQY
+424 KAITQY

-496 LKKNV
+496 LKKNE

-597 LIRDDHDKGVMVICD
+597 LIRDDYDKGVMVICD

>member
-1 MTAHQNST
+1 MNPQQNSA
-9 TDDFFSVNGPLND
+9 TDNFFSPQGPLND
-22 CLEDYQLR
+22 CLNNYQLR

-35 MAKSIISTIE
+35 MAKSVSNAIK
-45 DKSSLV
+45 DKESLV
-51 VEAGTGV
+51 IEAGTGV

-63 YLYPALLKGGK
+63 YLYPSLLKGGR

-107 ILKGRGNY
+107 ILKGRANY
-115 ICKLRMENTIQE
+115 ICKLRMENTNQE
-127 GMFFNKE
+127 GMFFNKN
-134 DAQHLQLI
+134 DAKYLHLI
-142 KAFSDNTDSGEVSEI
+142 KAFSDNSDSGEVSEI
-157 SEIPETSTIWPMV
+157 SKIPENSAIWPMV

-182 EFYKECFLV
+182 EFYKNCFLV

-215 LKDEELSEILPKA
+215 LKDAELSEILPKA
-228 NTIIF
+228 NTVIF
-233 DEAHQIPLVASFFL
+233 DEAHQVPLVASFFL
-247 GQSISSSQIS
+247 GEFISSSQII

-262 CQQGL
+262 CQQSFI
-267 KKYPDTI
+267 KYPDTI
-274 KVLDALSKDFQEIVF
+274 KILDSLAKDLQENIF
-289 ELKKIVSP
+289 ELKVLISP
-297 FPARLNINNL
+297 SSVRLNINKL
-307 KNYENFE
+307 QDYDAFKETY
-314 KTYNSLIE
+314 KTLIA
-322 KLELLGIT
+322 KLDLLETI
-330 LSKHSEEN
+330 LSKHAEDN
-338 AELQKL
+338 AESQRL
-344 FERSTELNIKF
+344 FDRATELTIKLN
-355 SSWLKKDNQNN
+355 SWLKRDNQND

-373 ARTVQFNETPI
+373 ARTIQFNATPI
-384 SISEQFN
+384 SVAEQFN
-391 KFQEKSDSAWIFT
+391 KFQKKADSAWIFT

-412 SFDHFVKLLGLE
+412 SFDHFTSLLGL
-424 KAMTQY
+424 KKSRTQY

-442 LYVPKEIPDSKDEL
+442 LYVPKEIPDPKDEL

-462 KKALPLIKASK
+462 KKALPLIRAAK
-473 GRAFVLATSLKS
+473 GRAFILATSLKS

-496 LKKNV
+496 FEKNK
-501 INYPVITQG
+501 IDYPVITQG
-510 EGPKSDL
+510 EGPKNDL
-517 LQQFKKH
+517 LNQFKKH
-524 GNAILIGSLSFW
+524 GNAVLIGSLSFW
-536 EGIDVRGPTL
+536 EGIDVRGSTL

-569 LLSEEGINA
+569 LLTEEGANA

-612 KRIIEKSY
+612 RRIIEKSY
-620 GIKIWKSLPPFKR
+620 GMKIWKSLPSFKR
-633 TRNESAVINFLEEL
+633 TRSESAVINFLEEL
-647 E
+647 

>member
-1 MTAHQNST
+1 MNPQQNSS
-9 TDDFFSVNGPLND
+9 TDNFFSPQGPLND
-22 CLEDYQLR
+22 CLNNYQLR

-35 MAKSIISTIE
+35 MAKSVSNAIK
-45 DKSSLV
+45 DKESLV
-51 VEAGTGV
+51 IEAGTGV

-63 YLYPALLKGGK
+63 YLYPSLLKGGR

-107 ILKGRGNY
+107 ILKGRANY
-115 ICKLRMENTIQE
+115 ICKLRMENTNQE
-127 GMFFNKE
+127 GMFFNKN
-134 DAQHLQLI
+134 DAKYLHLI
-142 KAFSDNTDSGEVSEI
+142 KAFSDNSDSGEVSEI
-157 SEIPETSTIWPMV
+157 SKIPENSAIWPMV

-182 EFYKECFLV
+182 EFYKNCFLV

-215 LKDEELSEILPKA
+215 LKDAELSEILPKA
-228 NTIIF
+228 NTVIF
-233 DEAHQIPLVASFFL
+233 DEAHQVPLVASFFL
-247 GQSISSSQIS
+247 GEFISSSQII

-262 CQQGL
+262 CQQSFI
-267 KKYPDTI
+267 KYPDTI
-274 KVLDALSKDFQEIVF
+274 KILDSLAKDLQENIF
-289 ELKKIVSP
+289 ELKALISP
-297 FPARLNINNL
+297 SSVRLNINKL
-307 KNYENFE
+307 QDYDAFKETY
-314 KTYNSLIE
+314 KTLIA
-322 KLELLGIT
+322 KLDLLETI
-330 LSKHSEEN
+330 LSKHAEDN
-338 AELQKL
+338 AESQRL
-344 FERSTELNIKF
+344 FDRATELTIKLN
-355 SSWLKKDNQNN
+355 SWLKRDNQND

-373 ARTVQFNETPI
+373 ARTIQFNATPI
-384 SISEQFN
+384 SVAEQFN
-391 KFQEKSDSAWIFT
+391 KFQKKADSAWIFT

-412 SFDHFVKLLGLE
+412 SFDHFTSLLGL
-424 KAMTQY
+424 KKSRTQY

-442 LYVPKEIPDSKDEL
+442 LYVPKEIPDPKDEL

-462 KKALPLIKASK
+462 KKALPLIRAAK
-473 GRAFVLATSLKS
+473 GRAFILATSLKS

-496 LKKNV
+496 FEKNK
-501 INYPVITQG
+501 IDYPVITQG
-510 EGPKSDL
+510 EGPKNDL
-517 LQQFKKH
+517 LNQFKKH
-524 GNAILIGSLSFW
+524 GNAVLIGSLSFW
-536 EGIDVRGPTL
+536 EGIDVRGSTL

-569 LLSEEGINA
+569 LLTEEGANA

-612 KRIIEKSY
+612 RRIIEKSY
-620 GIKIWKSLPPFKR
+620 GMKIWKSLPSFKR
-633 TRNESAVINFLEEL
+633 TRSESAVINFLEEL
-647 E
+647 

>member
-1 MTAHQNST
+1 MNPQQNSS
-9 TDDFFSVNGPLND
+9 TDNFFSPQGPLND
-22 CLEDYQLR
+22 CLNNYQLR

-35 MAKSIISTIE
+35 MAKSVSNAIK
-45 DKSSLV
+45 DKESLV
-51 VEAGTGV
+51 IEAGTGV

-63 YLYPALLKGGK
+63 YLYPSLLKGGR

-107 ILKGRGNY
+107 ILKGRANY
-115 ICKLRMENTIQE
+115 ICKLRMENTNQE
-127 GMFFNKE
+127 GMFFNKN
-134 DAQHLQLI
+134 DAKYLHLI
-142 KAFSDNTDSGEVSEI
+142 KAYSDNSDSGEVSEI
-157 SEIPETSTIWPMV
+157 SKIPENSAIWPMV

-182 EFYKECFLV
+182 EFYKNCFLV

-215 LKDEELSEILPKA
+215 LKDAELSEILPKA
-228 NTIIF
+228 NTVIF
-233 DEAHQIPLVASFFL
+233 DEAHQVPLVASFFL
-247 GQSISSSQIS
+247 GEFISSSQII

-262 CQQGL
+262 CQQSFI
-267 KKYPDTI
+267 KYPDTI
-274 KVLDALSKDFQEIVF
+274 KILDSLAKDLQENIF
-289 ELKKIVSP
+289 ELKVLISP
-297 FPARLNINNL
+297 SSVRLNINKL
-307 KNYENFE
+307 QDYDAFKETY
-314 KTYNSLIE
+314 KTLIA
-322 KLELLGIT
+322 KLDLLETI
-330 LSKHSEEN
+330 LSKHAEDN
-338 AELQKL
+338 AESQRL
-344 FERSTELNIKF
+344 FDRATELTIKLN
-355 SSWLKKDNQNN
+355 SWLKRDNQND

-373 ARTVQFNETPI
+373 ARTIQFNATPI
-384 SISEQFN
+384 SVAEQFN
-391 KFQEKSDSAWIFT
+391 KFQKKADSSWIFT

-412 SFDHFVKLLGLE
+412 SFDHFTSLLGL
-424 KAMTQY
+424 KKSRTQY

-442 LYVPKEIPDSKDEL
+442 LYVPKEIPDPKDEL

-462 KKALPLIKASK
+462 KKALPLIRAAK
-473 GRAFVLATSLKS
+473 GRAFILATSLKS

-496 LKKNV
+496 FEKNK
-501 INYPVITQG
+501 IDYPVITQG
-510 EGPKSDL
+510 EGPKNDL
-517 LQQFKKH
+517 LNQFKKH
-524 GNAILIGSLSFW
+524 GNAVLIGSLSFW

-569 LLSEEGINA
+569 LLTEEGANA

-612 KRIIEKSY
+612 RRIIEKSY
-620 GIKIWKSLPPFKR
+620 GMKIWKSLPSFKR
-633 TRNESAVINFLEEL
+633 TRSESAVINFLEEL
-647 E
+647 